1 MCFGFGSLASL
12 LPHLALL
19 LVAAVENA
27 TLAADR
33 WHDDMLLIMVE
44 LTCEREEV
52 AERELEREREILS
65 S

>member
-44 LTCEREEV
+44 LTICEREEV
-52 AERELEREREILS
+52 AEREREREILS